1 MLADFVKPEPGKTVQ
16 IHPICHESGES
27 KGVLLVAYEIT
38 LDIISIHR
46 LAKRFTPNSQCCSQV
61 FTLFMP

>member
-1 MLADFVKPEPGKTVQ
+1 MLVDFVKPEPGKTVQ

-46 LAKRFTPNSQCCSQV
+46 LAKRFTPISQCCSQV
-61 FTLFMP
+61 SPLFIP

>member
-46 LAKRFTPNSQCCSQV
+46 LAKRFTPISG
-61 FTLFMP
+61 

>member
-16 IHPICHESGES
+16 VYPIYHKSGES
-27 KGVLLVAYEIT
+27 KGVLLVAYGIT

-46 LAKRFTPNSQCCSQV
+46 LAKRFTPNSWCCSQV
-61 FTLFMP
+61 FPLFVP

>member
-27 KGVLLVAYEIT
+27 KGVLLVAYEIA

-46 LAKRFTPNSQCCSQV
+46 LAKRFTPNFWCCSQAILLSV
-61 FTLFMP
+61 P

>member
-46 LAKRFTPNSQCCSQV
+46 LTKRFTPNYWHCSGTISLLAV
-61 FTLFMP
+61 

>member
-38 LDIISIHR
+38 LDIISFHR
-46 LAKRFTPNSQCCSQV
+46 LTKRFTPNNWHYSGA
-61 FTLFMP
+61 FPLFIP